1 MRIGVMILNFRGH
14 VTLWSIGHDSQ

>member
-14 VTLWSIGHDSQ
+14 VTLWSIGHNSQ